1 MSAVLF
7 DLDGTVTDPGIGI
20 TNSVAYALRKFG
32 IEPPERKELYRFIGP
47 PLRESFSKYFGLSA
61 SDAEKAVGYYR
72 EYYRPTGIFEC
83 SLYDG
88 ITETFSALVDAGFT
102 VALATAKPEVFAEKI
117 AVHFGFD
124 RYLTCIS
131 GAALDGSRDDKA
143 KIISIALQKSVRYRR
158 RQKERLIHRRRPVRL
173 RHKGGIVA
181 RRRVGR
187 HRVRHIGNTDQ
198 MFSPSVEVGVIDCPF
213 SAYKSS

>member
-32 IEPPERKELYRFIGP
+32 IEPPERKELYSFIGP

-143 KIISIALQKSVRYRR
+143 KIISIALQRLKIKDPAASVMVGDRAYDIDGGKKNGLYTVGALYGYGTKEELSHAYALVDTAYGISEILIKCFP
-158 RQKERLIHRRRPVRL
+158 RQ
-173 RHKGGIVA
+173 
-181 RRRVGR
+181 
-187 HRVRHIGNTDQ
+187 
-198 MFSPSVEVGVIDCPF
+198 
-213 SAYKSS
+213 